1 MIAALLFASLL
12 RLAAPQRISES
23 VIVTAPDA
31 GRIAVS
37 ATATVLGREALE
49 SSPSFTLDQKLA
61 ATPGF
66 SLFRRTSSRT
76 ANPTTQGVTLR
87 GLAASGA
94 SRTLVMADDVPLN
107 DPFGGWVYW
116 NRVPAAAIGRVEVT
130 RGGSSDLFGSDAMG
144 GAVRVVSRRDA
155 AAEARAEGGSHDTAR
170 VSVYGGVTGAVAAS
184 GGAEWATTEGYVPIE
199 PASRGLVDTPAGTEY
214 TSAIGRASLGAGDV
228 RLEAGG
234 SFLSEDRTNGT
245 VLQTNATR
253 IGAGYLAAAGEAGGG
268 FWRAR
273 AHLSDQDYDQT
284 FTAVAAGRAS
294 ERLTNTQHVDSRG
307 SRADVSWSRA
317 GARVSWLADAAFRDV
332 SADLF
337 DQGAL
342 IPAGQRAAGAGGQVV
357 WQAGPRVTI
366 GGGAH
371 LEFWN
376 SSSDAVPE
384 SDASEVF
391 LAPRANVSFRL
402 SDAATLRATV
412 FDAYRAPT
420 INELY
425 RSFRVGNVIT
435 QPDPL
440 LQPERARGGEAAL
453 TYARPRWTARAVLFA
468 TALDGAIY
476 SRTLEERGPG
486 NAILRRRSNGD
497 ARAVGGELELDARPR
512 DGVAIWTSLTAGA
525 SRFTSGQL
533 DGNQLP
539 QVPRAQAAAGIR
551 VTGGRWLGSLDAR
564 YWARQFDDD
573 ANEIELDPATVFNAL
588 VSARFRR
595 AQLFASV
602 ENLFDVEV
610 DAGRTPLRT
619 LGQPRMWW
627 VGIRLKTKD

>member
-1 MIAALLFASLL
+1 VIAAALFASLL
-12 RLAAPQRISES
+12 RFADVARISES
-23 VIVTAPDA
+23 VVVTAPDA

-37 ATATVLGREALE
+37 ATATVLTRDTLDA
-49 SSPSFTLDQKLA
+49 SPAFTLDQTLA

-116 NRVPAAAIGRVEVT
+116 NRVPAAAIGRVEVA

-144 GAVRVVSRRDA
+144 GAVRVVSRRDS
-155 AAEARAEGGSHDTAR
+155 AAELRLEGGSHETAR
-170 VSVYGGVTGAVAAS
+170 ASLYAGMNGAVAAS

-214 TSAIGRASLGAGDV
+214 TSAIGRASVDAGAL

-234 SFLSEDRTNGT
+234 SFLSEERTNGT

-273 AHLSDQDYDQT
+273 AHASDQDYDQT
-284 FTAVAAGRAS
+284 FSAVAAGRAT

-307 SRADVSWSRA
+307 SRADLSWSRA
-317 GARVSWLADAAFRDV
+317 GARVSWLADAAFRHV

-337 DQGAL
+337 DQGARV
-342 IPAGQRAAGAGGQVV
+342 PAEQRAAGAGGQAV
-357 WQAGPRVTI
+357 WQAGPRVTV

-371 LEFWN
+371 LEFWK
-376 SSSDAVPE
+376 SSSDAVPG
-384 SDASEVF
+384 SGASELF

-402 SDAATLRATV
+402 SDAATLRATA
-412 FDAYRAPT
+412 FSSYRAPT

-440 LQPERARGGEAAL
+440 LAPEYARGGEAAL
-453 TYARPRWTARAVLFA
+453 TLARPRWSARAVLFA

-476 SRTLEERGPG
+476 SRTLPERGPG
-486 NAILRRRSNGD
+486 NATLRRRSNGD

-512 DGVAIWTSLTAGA
+512 DGVAVWTSLTTGA

-533 DGNQLP
+533 DGNLLP
-539 QVPRAQAAAGIR
+539 QVPRAQGAAGIR
-551 VTGGRWLGSLDAR
+551 LTGGRWLGSLDAR
-564 YWARQFDDD
+564 YSARQFDDD
-573 ANEIELDPATVFNAL
+573 ANEIALDAATVVNAL

-619 LGQPRMWW
+619 LGQPRMWQI
-627 VGIRLKTKD
+627 GIRLKT